1 MTEYIPCKRRD
12 PTAWEAIGR
21 IRREEKERRKRERLE
36 RERRDE
42 AERSREH
49 ARV

>member
-12 PTAWEAIGR
+12 PMAWEAIGR

-49 ARV
+49 ARI